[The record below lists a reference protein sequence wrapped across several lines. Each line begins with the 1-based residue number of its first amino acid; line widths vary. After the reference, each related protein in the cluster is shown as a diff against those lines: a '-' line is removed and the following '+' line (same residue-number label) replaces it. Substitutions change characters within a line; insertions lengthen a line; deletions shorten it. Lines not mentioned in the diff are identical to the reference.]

1 MGQFPGLEGSRRKV
15 NILVVDDDRGAV
27 ELIQMML
34 KVRGYGVVVAYSG
47 SEALELLEDA
57 LERTSLWE
65 PLPID
70 LVLLDIMMPGLDGFK
85 VCQQIK
91 QDQRLRHIP
100 VIMVTALENTSDR
113 VAAVEFGADGYIT
126 KPFLPEELGATIKA
140 ELQVKRREEELL
152 RRNLEL
158 EAINKIA
165 AAASTTLDP
174 KRVLSMSFTAL
185 LECTNASAAV
195 VYRHDESKGELTRV
209 LQRGVQRPDV
219 LPIADS
225 ISGRVF
231 RTCVPVLRL
240 HISQDPEMA
249 IESTDDVQV
258 EAYIGVPIQVGG
270 QSLGVLEVY
279 STRPYGFVERD
290 LKMYQEIGERIGVAL
305 QNAEIFRRIQTLLLK
320 SSALAKGDLEKLS
333 LTQGEVVA

>member
-1 MGQFPGLEGSRRKV
+1 MGQFPGLEGSQRKV

-47 SEALELLEDA
+47 KEALELLEEA
-57 LERTSLWE
+57 VERTSLWE
-65 PLPID
+65 PLPVD

-91 QDQRLRHIP
+91 QDPRLRHIP

-140 ELQVKRREEELL
+140 ELQVKRREEDLL

-158 EAINKIA
+158 EAINKIS

-174 KRVLSMSFTAL
+174 RRVLGMSLATL

-195 VYRHDESKGELTRV
+195 VYRHDENKKELTRV
-209 LQRGVQRPDV
+209 LQQGVRRPDV
-219 LPIADS
+219 LPADDGV
-225 ISGRVF
+225 SGRVF
-231 RTCVPVLRL
+231 RACVPVLRL
-240 HISQDPEMA
+240 HLGQDPELTVEGLDTQ
-249 IESTDDVQV
+249 IES
-258 EAYIGVPIQVGG
+258 YIGVPLLASGRA
-270 QSLGVLEVY
+270 LGVLEVY
-279 STRPYGFVERD
+279 SARAYGFEERD
-290 LKMYQEIGERIGVAL
+290 LEMYREIGERIGMAL
-305 QNAEIFRRIQTLLLK
+305 QNAEIFQRVQTLLLK
-320 SSALAKGDLEKLS
+320 SSALAKGDIEKLS
-333 LTQGEVVA
+333 MMQGETSV